1 MCDGKTNEVL
11 YEESSTASPFAT
23 RPLFLVMGKENHDN
37 MADIQTALRER
48 QDVSFRTQFGD
59 RELGWEW
66 KHLLMIDGKMR
77 SLLTGL
83 SGAFYLLCK
92 EDS

>member
-1 MCDGKTNEVL
+1 MCDGETIKIL

-66 KHLLMIDGKMR
+66 KHLLMIDEKMCA
-77 SLLTGL
+77 LLTGL
-83 SGAFYLLCK
+83 GGAVYFL
-92 EDS
+92 